1 MSVSFSGGFKYN
13 SPLSTTA
20 SVSVLTGELTVG
32 ISEIA
37 RTRML
42 VSQGVVQVVLKVWKK
57 KYSGK

>member
-1 MSVSFSGGFKYN
+1 MSVSFGGGSKYN

>member
-1 MSVSFSGGFKYN
+1 MSVSFGGGSKYN

-37 RTRML
+37 CIKMI
-42 VSQGVVQVVLKVWKK
+42 VSQGVVKVIFKVWKN

>member
-1 MSVSFSGGFKYN
+1 MSVSFGGGFKYK

>member
-1 MSVSFSGGFKYN
+1 MSVSFGGGFKYN

-42 VSQGVVQVVLKVWKK
+42 VSQGVAQVVLKVWKK